1 MENKDSY
8 SLYEITKKYFGES
21 SVSGLSKE
29 EWEAKL
35 VNSYDKPVSEE
46 TKKKFEEIAKRFEG
60 REAFPASNERARQ
73 ILKNIVINKMTEEL
87 NLTDIKKDLYKSKVD
102 ATLQHYDKGK
112 LIYNVTIGD
121 SVYQFPIHTVENTTE
136 NWVVASP
143 SGPLTKEIKTIK
155 LSDDLGE
162 TKMETVIPGRLL
174 IRYIEK
180 AIKEDTF
187 VFLYKK
193 QD

>member
-8 SLYEITKKYFGES
+8 SLYEITKKHFGES

-46 TKKKFEEIAKRFEG
+46 SKKKFEEIAKRFEG

-73 ILKNIVINKMTEEL
+73 MLKNIVINKMTEEL
-87 NLTDIKKDLYKSKVD
+87 NLTDIKKDLYKSKAD
-102 ATLQHYDKGK
+102 ATLQHYEKGK
-112 LIYNVTIGD
+112 LIYNVTVGD
-121 SVYQFPIHTVENTTE
+121 NVYQFPILTLEVDNTLPYT
-136 NWVVASP
+136 
-143 SGPLTKEIKTIK
+143 TIK

>member
-1 MENKDSY
+1 MEQKGY
-8 SLYEITKKYFGES
+8 SLYEITKKYFGEN
-21 SVSGLSKE
+21 SVGGLNE
-29 EWEAKL
+29 AQWEAKL

-46 TKKKFEEIAKRFEG
+46 SKKKFEEIAKRFEG
-60 REAFPASNERARQ
+60 REAFPESNERARQ
-73 ILKNIVINKMTEEL
+73 MLKNIVINKMTEEL
-87 NLTDIKKDLYKSKVD
+87 NLTDIKKDLYKSKAD
-102 ATLQHYDKGK
+102 ATLQHYEKGK
-112 LIYNVTIGD
+112 LIYNVTVGD
-121 SVYQFPIHTVENTTE
+121 NVYQFPIHTVENL
-136 NWVVASP
+136 VHSYDVASV
-143 SGPLTKEIKTIK
+143 SGPETHTINTIK